1 MPASWFDSPALR
13 RLADVVR
20 LLALA
25 SAAAAYFWVDGSSGV
40 RFLVVTAIL
49 VAVRW
54 FGLVTLFDALLC
66 LTAVVSTWAAALD
79 WYVTIVWVDE
89 VMHLVAVG
97 VLAAACY
104 LPLSRS
110 GALPG
115 LSALSRGE
123 HRVPVVLMVSM
134 VGFTLASFWEFIEW
148 IGEQLSPSTI
158 HVGYDDTISDL
169 ALGGL
174 GAAVAGVLIAL
185 SARALVRAQARVSAR
200 S

>member
-1 MPASWFDSPALR
+1 VPASWFDSPALR
-13 RLADVVR
+13 RLADLLR

-25 SAAAAYFWVDGSSGV
+25 SAAAAYLWVGGSDGV

-54 FGLVTLFDALLC
+54 FGLVALFDALLC
-66 LTAVVSTWAAALD
+66 LTAVVSTWAAVLD
-79 WYVTIVWVDE
+79 WYVEITWVDE
-89 VMHLVAVG
+89 VMHLLAVG

-110 GALPG
+110 GTLPG
-115 LSALSRGE
+115 LSDLSRGE
-123 HRVPVVLMVSM
+123 HRGPVVLLISM
-134 VGFTLASFWEFIEW
+134 IGFTLASFWEFVEW
-148 IGEQLSPSTI
+148 VGEQLSPSTI
-158 HVGYDDTISDL
+158 HVGYNDTISDL

-185 SARALVRAQARVSAR
+185 TAGTLTQAQARVSAR
-200 S
+200 N